1 MMSER
6 NEHFDIE
13 RLNAIPISGVA
24 RRLGVELQRSGSSYR
39 ALCPWHDD
47 HRPSLHFDE
56 RTGKN
61 RCKCFACGKGGDVI
75 AYAMQQENWTFRE
88 VCQWLSQQ
96 YGIPMTGDFPQARH
110 RYYGNIPLPKP
121 KERPKPELPAYTYI
135 PQEMLDAIISVDS
148 SLCRCLKLMFQSE
161 AVDWV
166 ADEYRI
172 GCYAMKGLDDYTVFP
187 SIDAEGRICN
197 LKVQHYDID
206 PFSPRFAHSDPDSCR
221 WLGSIWVREGRL
233 PKEAKFK
240 SDCLFGEHLL
250 PRYPNHQVI
259 LVESPKNALFGAL
272 AYPQMIWVATGN
284 KSQFKRE
291 VLRPLRGRDVI
302 VIPDGDAVEEWSA
315 AIDTMTDLANFT
327 VTDFCKR
334 IAPIGET
341 KYDIADYLQELH
353 PPMPF

>member
-1 MMSER
+1 MSER
-6 NEHFDIE
+6 NVHFEIDRI
-13 RLNAIPISGVA
+13 NAIPISDVA
-24 RRLGVELQRSGSSYR
+24 RRLGGELQRSGSSYK

-47 HRPSLHFDE
+47 HHPSLHLDE

-75 AYAMQQENWTFRE
+75 AYVMQQDSWTFRE
-88 VCQWLSQQ
+88 ACQWLSQQ
-96 YGIPMTGDFPQARH
+96 YGIGTTPFGSNT
-110 RYYGNIPLPKP
+110 LWPKP

-197 LKVQHYDID
+197 LKVQHYDTD
-206 PFSPRFAHSDPDSCR
+206 LFSPRFAHSDPDSCR
-221 WLGSIWVREGRL
+221 WLGSIWVSEGRL
-233 PKEAKFK
+233 PKGAKFK

-272 AYPQMIWVATGN
+272 AFPQMIWVATGN
-284 KSQFKRE
+284 KSQLKRD

-315 AIDTMTDLANFT
+315 AIATMTDLANFT

-334 IAPIGET
+334 IAPTGET
-341 KYDIADYLQELH
+341 KYDIADYLQEQH